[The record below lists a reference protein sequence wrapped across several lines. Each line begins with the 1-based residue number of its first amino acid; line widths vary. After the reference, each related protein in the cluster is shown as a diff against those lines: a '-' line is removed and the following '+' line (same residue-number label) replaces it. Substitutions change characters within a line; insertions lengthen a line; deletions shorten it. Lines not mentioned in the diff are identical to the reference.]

1 MMVSGYIDSFE
12 GDIVTGWAWD
22 SQNPSDELFVELS
35 TGNGFK
41 AVVRANLFRQDLF
54 DDGIG
59 DGRHGFYIQLPEN
72 ITQNSSITDGFTV
85 RVLGSN
91 TYLQHVDV
99 EIGFLKKL
107 SEKWR
112 KRLFENYYIS
122 SGNMENSLT
131 KEGKTRFPFCAII
144 HHINGSQI
152 NIWANTPRNAA
163 VPILFVGS
171 TPAWLSPDIH
181 EVTDSPIF
189 NISYTFYVSG
199 ILTDDE
205 ISLYMAFDNRVFL
218 LESRFAL
225 APFLERSVMQQLTSA
240 AITSKESDSIAIL
253 GHDGSN
259 TNLVERCLKFHN
271 LLDSKRIVFLIFFLN
286 DSISLDI
293 VKSLEASQ
301 FKIITLPWSRRYF
314 YSQLASSMDVHFGT
328 ILMCGTSYKNVLLA
342 SMFARTNSK
351 LILDIPEFDI
361 KASPDDLPSAG
372 LSSLFMEKIVA
383 RTTDSSLLEEKYTA
397 ENFSFEKEM
406 EDYHDA
412 FIQLEEKA
420 TLFGALEPGIPTLR
434 SKSTPLA
441 ERLRHK
447 PTLLLIWKQH
457 DAGLYGRRIDQIC
470 RSYQTLHPDHRII
483 VLEILNPDI
492 DNVYN
497 SNVDGFSEF
506 TYIREMNMLKS
517 QALFETSDN
526 VQYRQIV
533 PSRMIT

>member
-1 MMVSGYIDSFE
+1 
-12 GDIVTGWAWD
+12 
-22 SQNPSDELFVELS
+22 
-35 TGNGFK
+35 
-41 AVVRANLFRQDLF
+41 
-54 DDGIG
+54 
-59 DGRHGFYIQLPEN
+59 
-72 ITQNSSITDGFTV
+72 
-85 RVLGSN
+85 
-91 TYLQHVDV
+91 
-99 EIGFLKKL
+99 
-107 SEKWR
+107 
-112 KRLFENYYIS
+112 
-122 SGNMENSLT
+122 
-131 KEGKTRFPFCAII
+131 
-144 HHINGSQI
+144 
-152 NIWANTPRNAA
+152 
-163 VPILFVGS
+163 
-171 TPAWLSPDIH
+171 
-181 EVTDSPIF
+181 
-189 NISYTFYVSG
+189 
-199 ILTDDE
+199 
-205 ISLYMAFDNRVFL
+205 
-218 LESRFAL
+218 
-225 APFLERSVMQQLTSA
+225 
-240 AITSKESDSIAIL
+240 
-253 GHDGSN
+253 
-259 TNLVERCLKFHN
+259 
-271 LLDSKRIVFLIFFLN
+271 
-286 DSISLDI
+286 
-293 VKSLEASQ
+293 
-301 FKIITLPWSRRYF
+301 
-314 YSQLASSMDVHFGT
+314 MDVHFGT

-441 ERLRHK
+441 ERLHHK
-447 PTLLLIWKQH
+447 PTLFLIWKQH